1 MSNSLLDFVMALV
14 RDPDVAKQYAADP
27 VRAIADAGLTDVGT
41 ADVDQLIPLVS
52 ESSAAAPAVEGNVW
66 ASGAATAAFDAFG
79 IDDGLPV
86 SVADLQDIDVPVIVD
101 AAADGVDRGGAP
113 EDVFDTPLVDN
124 TMSDN
129 TMSDGAVIDDL
140 PLVDEVF
147 DAGVADWP
155 GTEQP
160 VDPAQPNFD
169 LFD

>member
-41 ADVDQLIPLVS
+41 A
-52 ESSAAAPAVEGNVW
+52 
-66 ASGAATAAFDAFG
+66 ATAAFDAFG

-101 AAADGVDRGGAP
+101 AAADGVDRVGAP